1 MGTHMESQDQTQ
13 ILVRNAQKGARAAF
27 EELAAR
33 HRLRLEALIRSRMGP
48 ALREAVEVDDLLQ
61 ETLLRAFQSIG
72 RFRWQG
78 DGSFFR
84 WLAGI
89 AVRVVLQAA
98 RRQRRPAPVSSDA
111 GEGVAAAQAS
121 PSRTLRRAER
131 FDRLEEA
138 LAKLRPEHRDV
149 ILLARIENVP
159 LREIARRWNRSP
171 NAIAQLLLRALRSL
185 RDAFGDTE
193 SLHLPPRT
201 LDGDGAGSHGG

>member
-1 MGTHMESQDQTQ
+1 MESQDQTQ
-13 ILVRNAQKGARAAF
+13 ILVRNAQEGQRGAF

-33 HRLRLEALIRSRMGP
+33 HRLRIEALIRSRIGP
-48 ALREAVEVDDLLQ
+48 ALRETVEVEDLIQ
-61 ETLLRAFQSIG
+61 ETLLRAFESIG

-78 DGSFFR
+78 DESFFR

-89 AVRVVLQAA
+89 AVRVILQAA
-98 RRQRRPAPVSSDA
+98 RRRRVIPMASAA
-111 GEGVAAAQAS
+111 GEGVAAEQAS

-138 LAKLRPEHRDV
+138 LARLRPEHRDV
-149 ILLARIENVP
+149 ILLARVENVP

-185 RDAFGDTE
+185 REAFGDTE

-201 LDGDGAGSHGG
+201 LGGDGAGSHGG